1 MNKHPYTPLT
11 PPFFLLCFLSLLN
24 YNEFF
29 LSRENAKCCASRSSC
44 AKLFPII
51 FFFSVIFLKFR
62 FCNAWVVTWQI
73 VFFKQTWRRL
83 VLKEVV
89 RSSASKRRKISRS
102 SNASQFMTLT
112 SFAYQN
118 GLGDKTLTHSL
129 SVRSDEWECWFAP
142 WQIFQQDSICCQFL
156 SCELECL
163 HAAVTMDVY
172 NCRRCVFVF
181 TRWDSL
187 DSWFRFLNSPHI
199 PKLKV
204 RCFFYFFWLLI
215 HYRFL

>member
-11 PPFFLLCFLSLLN
+11 PPSFLLCFLSLLN

-29 LSRENAKCCASRSSC
+29 LSRENAKYCASRSSC
-44 AKLFPII
+44 AKLFPINY
-51 FFFSVIFLKFR
+51 FFSVSFLKFR
-62 FCNAWVVTWQI
+62 FCNASVVTWQI

-129 SVRSDEWECWFAP
+129 SVKKWWLGMRVR
-142 WQIFQQDSICCQFL
+142 
-156 SCELECL
+156 
-163 HAAVTMDVY
+163 AVTNFSAGFHLLSVSLLRTWMSA
-172 NCRRCVFVF
+172 RC
-181 TRWDSL
+181 S
-187 DSWFRFLNSPHI
+187 
-199 PKLKV
+199 
-204 RCFFYFFWLLI
+204 YYGWLHL
-215 HYRFL
+215 